1 MPLFLYS
8 NPDSSED
15 LFSDQEGEKSYAI
28 SDRTLASYV
37 KRYGKT
43 VNKEMIFYYIYGLLN
58 CPDYINN
65 FSTELRKGLPRIP
78 QVNNFFE
85 LAEIGLALGDLHV
98 NYETLKGFEL
108 QGMAEFRESRQ
119 SFEKVKFDRKSG
131 NADTSRLIINDSFI
145 VSEIPDE
152 VHAYQLGGRSALD
165 WFMDRYEVK
174 TEKQSGIQQNP
185 NMYSENPDYVS
196 NLLSQVIEVSIEHHE
211 IVKKFPKLAF

>member
-1 MPLFLYS
+1 MKRLFPEPSSDNRIIIVGTNPLRPFAALMSDVVAESQVLSNDQCLPLFLYS

-98 NYETLKGFEL
+98 NYETLK
-108 QGMAEFRESRQ
+108 
-119 SFEKVKFDRKSG
+119 
-131 NADTSRLIINDSFI
+131 
-145 VSEIPDE
+145 
-152 VHAYQLGGRSALD
+152 
-165 WFMDRYEVK
+165 
-174 TEKQSGIQQNP
+174 
-185 NMYSENPDYVS
+185 
-196 NLLSQVIEVSIEHHE
+196 
-211 IVKKFPKLAF
+211 